1 MVYLLVDT
9 PLSESRFSDYLQ
21 GWVDEVREEEHHSE
35 PAFGHDDHDHD
46 DDDDDD
52 HNPIVPNEPY
62 PEEHDDSTP
71 DETEE
76 AEQELKAEAESI
88 KNALDDDDDDDKS
101 DEVPTV
107 QEPIREKRQIV
118 EEMEDDND
126 EDDDDELEQ
135 NMFDDNMPF
144 EEEVCVNYNPCVGF
158 LWSFDSFMV
167 VCYYY
172 FIALI

>member
-1 MVYLLVDT
+1 MKCIFTVDT

-46 DDDDDD
+46 DDDDD
-52 HNPIVPNEPY
+52 IIPNAPY

-88 KNALDDDDDDDKS
+88 KDAADDDDDQS
-101 DEVPTV
+101 DEVPAV
-107 QEPIREKRQIV
+107 EEPIRVKREIV
-118 EEMEDDND
+118 EEVEEDND
-126 EDDDDELEQ
+126 EDDDEEMEQ
-135 NMFDDNMPF
+135 NMFDDNDNMPF
-144 EEEVCVNYNPCVGF
+144 EEEVCVTNNPLCWLFYGAVTHLCAAF
-158 LWSFDSFMV
+158 
-167 VCYYY
+167 Y
-172 FIALI
+172 I